1 MSTNRSLLRKLQA
14 LVCLGTLMA
23 LCLAFSPARAAPA
36 APGARPTSTSS
47 TTIVS
52 LTFDDGLVSHDT
64 AMTMMRA
71 HRMVGTF
78 YIVPGLVGTN
88 DYYLPWPD
96 VHALADAG
104 DEIGGHTL
112 HHVVLTT
119 VDPGTARAEVCG
131 SRSALLAQGFF
142 PVTSF
147 AYPDAEVNP
156 TVEQIVAGCGY
167 SSGRGAGDLLGPG
180 CPCPPAESLPP
191 VDPENLRTPIASG
204 TGTTLAD
211 LEATVTAAEDHG
223 GGWVPL
229 VFHGI
234 CDDRCADEFSVSPA
248 IFGEFL
254 DWLAPRVARGTV
266 VRTVGQVMSATSP
279 PH

>member
-1 MSTNRSLLRKLQA
+1 MSTTRSPLRKQQA
-14 LVCLGTLMA
+14 LACLGTLMA
-23 LCLAFSPARAAPA
+23 LCLACSPARATPA
-36 APGARPTSTSS
+36 APGAQPTSP
-47 TTIVS
+47 TIVS

-64 AMTMMRA
+64 AMAMMRA
-71 HRMVGTF
+71 HGMVGTF
-78 YIVPGLVGTN
+78 YVNPSLVGSN

-104 DEIGGHTL
+104 NEIGGHTL

-131 SRSALLAQGFF
+131 SRSALLAQGFS
-142 PVTSF
+142 PVSSF
-147 AYPDAEVNP
+147 AYPEAEVNP

-167 SSGRGAGDLLGPG
+167 SSGRGAGNLLGPG
-180 CPCPPAESLPP
+180 CRCPPAESLPP
-191 VDPENLRTPIASG
+191 IDPENLRTPIASS
-204 TGTTLAD
+204 TSTTLAD
-211 LEATVTAAEDHG
+211 LQASVTAAEDHG

-234 CDDRCADEFSVSPA
+234 CDDRCADEFSTSPA
-248 IFGEFL
+248 IFGQFL
-254 DWLAPRVARGTV
+254 DWLAPRAARGTV
-266 VRTVGQVMSATSP
+266 VRTVGQVMAGTSP